1 MKDDIINNIN
11 NPAGLENLYRKNK
24 TAFKK
29 EFEQVYLINKEVVS
43 LQYWNERLNFQ
54 NDKIAVGSKNE
65 ILFIITIAIIAGLMV
80 NIPNFTGIDKESFF
94 MRNISFIVFPLLSS
108 YFIWKQKTTYKKWML
123 PALMVLV
130 AAVYINLLPNI
141 NSSNSITLAFIHVP
155 FFLWSI
161 LGYSFLGNN
170 VNNSNGRIQYLRYNG
185 DLVVISAIILLSTL
199 LFSALTMQ
207 LFELI
212 GIKIEQ
218 LYTQYILIWGL
229 AAIPFLGTYLIQNNV
244 QLINKVSPVI
254 AKIFAPLVFLNLFI
268 YLIAII
274 ITKKYPY
281 QDRNLLLVFNAL
293 LIGVMALILFSVA
306 EAGKGANH
314 KISIL
319 VLFGL
324 SVLTIIVNCI
334 ALSAISFRIIEWGVS
349 PNRVAVLG
357 GNILIFINLL
367 KVSYRLFLSAF
378 KNAEVEDVEKSIAQ
392 FLPIYGIW
400 AGLVTFLFPV
410 IFHLK

>member
-1 MKDDIINNIN
+1 MKDAIINNIN
-11 NPAGLENLYRKNK
+11 NPAGLEKLYRKNK

-29 EFEQVYLINKEVVS
+29 EFEHVYSTNKEVVS

-54 NDKIAVGSKNE
+54 NDKIAFGSINE
-65 ILFIITIAIIAGLMV
+65 ILFVVIIAIIAGVMV
-80 NIPNFTGIDKESFF
+80 NIPNFTGIGKESFF

-130 AAVYINLLPNI
+130 AAVYINLLPN
-141 NSSNSITLAFIHVP
+141 NKSSNSITLAFIHVP
-155 FFLWSI
+155 FFLWSV
-161 LGYSFLGNN
+161 LGFSFLGNN
-170 VNNSNGRIQYLRYNG
+170 IKNSNNRIQFLRYNG
-185 DLVVISAIILLSTL
+185 DVVVMSVIILLSTL
-199 LFSALTMQ
+199 LFSALTIQ

-212 GIKIEQ
+212 GIKIEK
-218 LYTQYILIWGL
+218 LYTQYILICEL
-229 AAIPFLGTYLIQNNV
+229 AAIPFLGTYLIQNNI

-254 AKIFAPLVFLNLFI
+254 AKIFTPLVFLNLFI
-268 YLIAII
+268 YLVAII

-281 QDRNLLLVFNAL
+281 QDRNLLLVFNIL

-306 EAGKGANH
+306 EAGKGVNH

-334 ALSAISFRIIEWGVS
+334 ALSAISYRMIEWGVS

-367 KVSYRLFLSAF
+367 MVSYRLFLSAF

-400 AGLVTFLFPV
+400 AGLVTFLFPL
-410 IFHLK
+410 IFNFN

>member
-11 NPAGLENLYRKNK
+11 NPAGLEKLYRKNK

-65 ILFIITIAIIAGLMV
+65 ILFIIIIAIIAGLMV
-80 NIPNFTGIDKESFF
+80 NIPNLTGIDKESFF

-123 PALMVLV
+123 PALMVII

-141 NSSNSITLAFIHVP
+141 NTSNSIILAFIHVP
-155 FFLWSI
+155 FFLWSV

-185 DLVVISAIILLSTL
+185 DLVVISTIILLSTL

-254 AKIFAPLVFLNLFI
+254 AKIFTPLVFLNLFI

-274 ITKKYPY
+274 VTKKYPY

-367 KVSYRLFLSAF
+367 MVSYRLFLSAF
-378 KNAEVEDVEKSIAQ
+378 KNAEVEYIEKSIAQ

-400 AGLVTFLFPV
+400 AGIVTFLFPL
-410 IFHLK
+410 IFNFN

>member
-11 NPAGLENLYRKNK
+11 NPAGLEKLYRKNK

-65 ILFIITIAIIAGLMV
+65 ILFIIIIAIIAGLMV
-80 NIPNFTGIDKESFF
+80 NIPNLTGIDKESFF

-123 PALMVLV
+123 PALMVII

-141 NSSNSITLAFIHVP
+141 NTSNSITLAFIHVP
-155 FFLWSI
+155 FFLWSV

-170 VNNSNGRIQYLRYNG
+170 VNNSNRRIQYLRYNG
-185 DLVVISAIILLSTL
+185 DLVVISTIILLSTL

-218 LYTQYILIWGL
+218 LYTQYILIWWL

-254 AKIFAPLVFLNLFI
+254 AKIFTPLVFLNLFI

-274 ITKKYPY
+274 VTKKYPY

-367 KVSYRLFLSAF
+367 LVSYRLFLSAF

-400 AGLVTFLFPV
+400 AGLVTFLFPL
-410 IFHLK
+410 IFNFN

>member
-1 MKDDIINNIN
+1 MKDEIISNLN
-11 NPAGLENLYRKNK
+11 NPAGLEKLYRKNK

-65 ILFIITIAIIAGLMV
+65 ILFIIIITIIAGLMV

-123 PALMVLV
+123 PALMVII
-130 AAVYINLLPNI
+130 AAAYINLLPNI
-141 NSSNSITLAFIHVP
+141 NTSNSITLAFIHVP
-155 FFLWSI
+155 FFLWSV

-254 AKIFAPLVFLNLFI
+254 AKIFTPLVFLNLFI

-274 ITKKYPY
+274 VTKKYPY

-357 GNILIFINLL
+357 GNFLIFINLL
-367 KVSYRLFLSAF
+367 MVSYRLFLSAF

-400 AGLVTFLFPV
+400 ASLVTFLFPV
-410 IFHLK
+410 IFNLK

>member
-11 NPAGLENLYRKNK
+11 NPAGLEKLYRKNK

-29 EFEQVYLINKEVVS
+29 EFEQVYADNKEVVS

-80 NIPNFTGIDKESFF
+80 NIPNFTGIDKENFF

-108 YFIWKQKTTYKKWML
+108 YFLWKQKTTYKKWML

-161 LGYSFLGNN
+161 LGYSFL

-212 GIKIEQ
+212 EIKIEQ

-254 AKIFAPLVFLNLFI
+254 AKIFTPLVFLNLFI

-274 ITKKYPY
+274 VTKKYPY

-306 EAGKGANH
+306 EAGKGVNH

-357 GNILIFINLL
+357 GNFLIFINLL
-367 KVSYRLFLSAF
+367 TVSYRLFLSAF

>member
-65 ILFIITIAIIAGLMV
+65 ILFIIIIAIIAGLMV

-123 PALMVLV
+123 PALMVII
-130 AAVYINLLPNI
+130 AAAYINLLPNI
-141 NSSNSITLAFIHVP
+141 KTSNSITLAFIHVP
-155 FFLWSI
+155 FFLWSV

-254 AKIFAPLVFLNLFI
+254 AKIFTPLVFLNLFI

-274 ITKKYPY
+274 VTKKYPY
-281 QDRNLLLVFNAL
+281 QDRNLLLVFNSL
-293 LIGVMALILFSVA
+293 LIGVMVLILFSVA

-367 KVSYRLFLSAF
+367 MVSYRLFLSAF

-400 AGLVTFLFPV
+400 AGLVTFLFPL
-410 IFHLK
+410 IFNFN

>member
-11 NPAGLENLYRKNK
+11 NPAGLEKLYRKNK

-65 ILFIITIAIIAGLMV
+65 ILFIIIIAIIAGLMV
-80 NIPNFTGIDKESFF
+80 NIPNLTGIDKESFF

-123 PALMVLV
+123 PFLMVII

-141 NSSNSITLAFIHVP
+141 NTSNSIILAFIHVP
-155 FFLWSI
+155 FFLWSV

-170 VNNSNGRIQYLRYNG
+170 VNNSNRRIQYLRYNG
-185 DLVVISAIILLSTL
+185 DLVVISTIILLSTL

-254 AKIFAPLVFLNLFI
+254 AKIFTPLVFLNLFI

-274 ITKKYPY
+274 VTKKYPY

-367 KVSYRLFLSAF
+367 LVSYRLFLSAF

-400 AGLVTFLFPV
+400 AGLVTFLFPL
-410 IFHLK
+410 IFNFN

>member
-11 NPAGLENLYRKNK
+11 NPAGLEKLYRKNK

-54 NDKIAVGSKNE
+54 NDKIEVGSKNE
-65 ILFIITIAIIAGLMV
+65 ILFIIIIAIIAGLMV
-80 NIPNFTGIDKESFF
+80 NIPNLTGIDKESFF

-123 PALMVLV
+123 PALMVII

-141 NSSNSITLAFIHVP
+141 NTSNSITLAFIHVP
-155 FFLWSI
+155 FFLWSV

-185 DLVVISAIILLSTL
+185 DLVVISTIILLSTL

-254 AKIFAPLVFLNLFI
+254 AKIFTPLVFLNLFI

-274 ITKKYPY
+274 VTKKYPY

-367 KVSYRLFLSAF
+367 LVSYRLFLSAF

-400 AGLVTFLFPV
+400 AGLVTFLFPL
-410 IFHLK
+410 IFNFN

>member
-1 MKDDIINNIN
+1 MKDEIISNLN
-11 NPAGLENLYRKNK
+11 NPAGLEKLYRKNK
-24 TAFKK
+24 LVFK
-29 EFEQVYLINKEVVS
+29 EHFEQVYADNKEVIY
-43 LQYWNERLNFQ
+43 LQYWNERLNYQ
-54 NDKIAVGSKNE
+54 NNTKILGSKNE
-65 ILFIITIAIIAGLMV
+65 IGFVVIIAIIAGLIA
-80 NIPNFTGIDKESFF
+80 NIPNFTGLDKESFF

-108 YFIWKQKTTYKKWML
+108 YFIWKQKILFKKWIL
-123 PALMVLV
+123 PFLMVII

-141 NSSNSITLAFIHVP
+141 NTSNSITLVFIHVP

-170 VNNSNGRIQYLRYNG
+170 VNNSDSRIQFLRYNG
-185 DLVVISAIILLSTL
+185 DMVVISAIILLSTL

-229 AAIPFLGTYLIQNNV
+229 AAIPFIGTYLIQNNV

-254 AKIFAPLVFLNLFI
+254 AKIFTPLVFLNLFI

-324 SVLTIIVNCI
+324 SLLTIIVNCI
-334 ALSAISFRIIEWGVS
+334 ALSAISFRIIEWGIS
-349 PNRVAVLG
+349 PNRVAVLV

-367 KVSYRLFLSAF
+367 MVSYKLFLTAF
-378 KNAEVEDVEKSIAQ
+378 KNAEVKEVEKCIAV

>member
-11 NPAGLENLYRKNK
+11 NPAGLEKLYRKNK

-65 ILFIITIAIIAGLMV
+65 ILFIIIIAIIAGLMV

-123 PALMVLV
+123 PALMVII

-141 NSSNSITLAFIHVP
+141 NTSNSIILAFIHAP
-155 FFLWSI
+155 FFLWFI

-185 DLVVISAIILLSTL
+185 DLVVISTIILLSTL

-254 AKIFAPLVFLNLFI
+254 AKIFTPLVFLNLFI

-274 ITKKYPY
+274 VTKKYPY

-367 KVSYRLFLSAF
+367 LVSYRLFLSAF

-400 AGLVTFLFPV
+400 AGLVTFLFPL
-410 IFHLK
+410 IFNFN

>member
-65 ILFIITIAIIAGLMV
+65 ILFIIIIAIIAGLMV

-123 PALMVLV
+123 PALMVII
-130 AAVYINLLPNI
+130 AAAYINLLPNI
-141 NSSNSITLAFIHVP
+141 NTSNSITLAFIHVP
-155 FFLWSI
+155 FFLWSV

-254 AKIFAPLVFLNLFI
+254 AKIFTPLVFLNLFI

-274 ITKKYPY
+274 VTKKYPY

>member
-65 ILFIITIAIIAGLMV
+65 ILFIIIITIIAGLMV

-123 PALMVLV
+123 PALMVII
-130 AAVYINLLPNI
+130 AAAYINLLPNI
-141 NSSNSITLAFIHVP
+141 NTSNSITLAFIHVP
-155 FFLWSI
+155 FFLWSV

-254 AKIFAPLVFLNLFI
+254 AKIFTPLVFLNLFI

-357 GNILIFINLL
+357 GNFLIFINLL
-367 KVSYRLFLSAF
+367 MVSYRLFLSAF

>member
-11 NPAGLENLYRKNK
+11 NPAGLEKLYRKNK

-65 ILFIITIAIIAGLMV
+65 ILFIIIIAIIAGLMV
-80 NIPNFTGIDKESFF
+80 NIPNLTGIDKESFF

-123 PALMVLV
+123 PALMVII

-141 NSSNSITLAFIHVP
+141 NTSNSIILAFIHVP
-155 FFLWSI
+155 FFLWSV

-185 DLVVISAIILLSTL
+185 DLVVISTIILLSTL

-254 AKIFAPLVFLNLFI
+254 AKIFTPLVFLNLFI

-274 ITKKYPY
+274 VTKKYPY

-367 KVSYRLFLSAF
+367 LVSYRLFLSAF

-400 AGLVTFLFPV
+400 AGLVTFLFPL
-410 IFHLK
+410 IFNFN

>member
-11 NPAGLENLYRKNK
+11 NPAGLEKLYRKNK

-29 EFEQVYLINKEVVS
+29 EFEQVYADNKEVVS

-65 ILFIITIAIIAGLMV
+65 ILFIIIIAIIAGLMV
-80 NIPNFTGIDKESFF
+80 NIPNFTGIDKENFF

-108 YFIWKQKTTYKKWML
+108 YFLWKQKTTYKKWML

-161 LGYSFLGNN
+161 LGYSFL

-212 GIKIEQ
+212 EIKIEQ

-254 AKIFAPLVFLNLFI
+254 AKIFTPLVFLNLFI

-274 ITKKYPY
+274 VTKKYPY

-306 EAGKGANH
+306 EAGKGVNH

-357 GNILIFINLL
+357 GNFLIFINLL
-367 KVSYRLFLSAF
+367 TVSYRLFLSAF

>member
-1 MKDDIINNIN
+1 M
-11 NPAGLENLYRKNK
+11 
-24 TAFKK
+24 
-29 EFEQVYLINKEVVS
+29 
-43 LQYWNERLNFQ
+43 
-54 NDKIAVGSKNE
+54 
-65 ILFIITIAIIAGLMV
+65 
-80 NIPNFTGIDKESFF
+80 
-94 MRNISFIVFPLLSS
+94 
-108 YFIWKQKTTYKKWML
+108 
-123 PALMVLV
+123 
-130 AAVYINLLPNI
+130 
-141 NSSNSITLAFIHVP
+141 
-155 FFLWSI
+155 
-161 LGYSFLGNN
+161 
-170 VNNSNGRIQYLRYNG
+170 
-185 DLVVISAIILLSTL
+185 
-199 LFSALTMQ
+199 
-207 LFELI
+207 
-212 GIKIEQ
+212 
-218 LYTQYILIWGL
+218 YTQYILIWGL

-254 AKIFAPLVFLNLFI
+254 AKIFTPLVFLNLFI

-274 ITKKYPY
+274 VTKKYPY

-306 EAGKGANH
+306 EAGKGVNH

-357 GNILIFINLL
+357 GNFLIFINLL
-367 KVSYRLFLSAF
+367 TVSYRLFLSAF

>member
-11 NPAGLENLYRKNK
+11 NPAGLEKLYRKNK

-54 NDKIAVGSKNE
+54 NDKIEVGSKNE
-65 ILFIITIAIIAGLMV
+65 ILFIIIIAIIAGLMV
-80 NIPNFTGIDKESFF
+80 NIPNLTGIDKESFF

-108 YFIWKQKTTYKKWML
+108 YFLWKQKTKYKKWML
-123 PALMVLV
+123 PFLMVII

-141 NSSNSITLAFIHVP
+141 NTSNSITLAFIHVP
-155 FFLWSI
+155 FFLWSV

-170 VNNSNGRIQYLRYNG
+170 VNNSNRRIQYLRYNG
-185 DLVVISAIILLSTL
+185 DLVVISTIILLSTL

-218 LYTQYILIWGL
+218 LYTQYILIWWL

-254 AKIFAPLVFLNLFI
+254 AKIFTPLVFLNLFI

-274 ITKKYPY
+274 VTKKYPY

-349 PNRVAVLG
+349 PNRVGVLG

-367 KVSYRLFLSAF
+367 MVSYRLFLSGF

-400 AGLVTFLFPV
+400 AGLVTFLFPL
-410 IFHLK
+410 IFNFN

>member
-65 ILFIITIAIIAGLMV
+65 ILFIIIIAIIAGLMV

-123 PALMVLV
+123 PALMVII
-130 AAVYINLLPNI
+130 AAAYINLLPNI
-141 NSSNSITLAFIHVP
+141 NTSNSITLAFIHVP
-155 FFLWSI
+155 FFLWSV

-274 ITKKYPY
+274 VTKKYPY

-306 EAGKGANH
+306 EAGKAANH

-367 KVSYRLFLSAF
+367 MVSYRLFLSAF

-400 AGLVTFLFPV
+400 AGLVTFLFPL
-410 IFHLK
+410 IFNFN

>member
-11 NPAGLENLYRKNK
+11 NPAGLEKLYRKNK

-54 NDKIAVGSKNE
+54 NDKIEVGSKNE
-65 ILFIITIAIIAGLMV
+65 ILFIIIIAIIAGLMV
-80 NIPNFTGIDKESFF
+80 NIPNLTGIDKESFF

-108 YFIWKQKTTYKKWML
+108 YFLWKQKTKYKKWML
-123 PALMVLV
+123 PFLMVII

-141 NSSNSITLAFIHVP
+141 NTSNSITLAFIHVP
-155 FFLWSI
+155 FFLWSV

-185 DLVVISAIILLSTL
+185 DLVVISTIILLSTL

-218 LYTQYILIWGL
+218 LYTQYILIWWL

-254 AKIFAPLVFLNLFI
+254 AKIFTPLVFLNLFI

-274 ITKKYPY
+274 VTKKYPY

-349 PNRVAVLG
+349 PNRVGVLG

-367 KVSYRLFLSAF
+367 MVSYRLFLSGF

-400 AGLVTFLFPV
+400 AGLVTFLFPL
-410 IFHLK
+410 IFNFN

>member
-11 NPAGLENLYRKNK
+11 NPAGLEKLYRKNK

-29 EFEQVYLINKEVVS
+29 EFEQVYADNKEVVS

-80 NIPNFTGIDKESFF
+80 NIPNFTGIDKENFF

-108 YFIWKQKTTYKKWML
+108 YFLWKQKTTYKKWML

-161 LGYSFLGNN
+161 LGYSFL

-185 DLVVISAIILLSTL
+185 DLVVISTIILLSTL

-254 AKIFAPLVFLNLFI
+254 AKIFTPLVFLNLFI

-274 ITKKYPY
+274 VTKKYPY
-281 QDRNLLLVFNAL
+281 QDRNLLLVFNSL

-357 GNILIFINLL
+357 GNFLIFINLL
-367 KVSYRLFLSAF
+367 TVSYRLFLSAF

>member
-11 NPAGLENLYRKNK
+11 NPAGLEKLYRKNK

-43 LQYWNERLNFQ
+43 LQYWNERLNFL

-65 ILFIITIAIIAGLMV
+65 ILFIIIIAIIAGLMV
-80 NIPNFTGIDKESFF
+80 NIPNLTGIDKESFF

-123 PALMVLV
+123 PFLMVII

-141 NSSNSITLAFIHVP
+141 NTSNSIILAFIHAP
-155 FFLWSI
+155 FFLWFI

-185 DLVVISAIILLSTL
+185 DLVVISTIILLSTL

-254 AKIFAPLVFLNLFI
+254 AKIFTPLVFLNLFI

-274 ITKKYPY
+274 VTKKYPY

-367 KVSYRLFLSAF
+367 MVSYRLFLSAF

-400 AGLVTFLFPV
+400 AGLVTFLFPL
-410 IFHLK
+410 IFNFN

>member
-11 NPAGLENLYRKNK
+11 NPAGLEKLYRKNK

-65 ILFIITIAIIAGLMV
+65 ILFIIIIAIIAGLMV
-80 NIPNFTGIDKESFF
+80 NIPNLTGIDKESFF

-123 PALMVLV
+123 PALMVII

-141 NSSNSITLAFIHVP
+141 NTSNSITLAFIHVP
-155 FFLWSI
+155 FFLWSV

-185 DLVVISAIILLSTL
+185 DLVVISTIILLSTL

-254 AKIFAPLVFLNLFI
+254 AKIFTPLVFLNLFI

-274 ITKKYPY
+274 VTKKYPY

-367 KVSYRLFLSAF
+367 LVSYRLFLSAV

-400 AGLVTFLFPV
+400 AGLVTFLFPL
-410 IFHLK
+410 IFNFN

>member
-1 MKDDIINNIN
+1 MKDDIISNLN

-29 EFEQVYLINKEVVS
+29 EFEHVYLINKEVVS

-65 ILFIITIAIIAGLMV
+65 ILFIIIIAIIAGLMV

-123 PALMVLV
+123 PALMVII
-130 AAVYINLLPNI
+130 AAAYINLLPNI
-141 NSSNSITLAFIHVP
+141 NTSNSITLAFIHVP
-155 FFLWSI
+155 FFLWSV

-218 LYTQYILIWGL
+218 LYTQYILL
-229 AAIPFLGTYLIQNNV
+229 
-244 QLINKVSPVI
+244 
-254 AKIFAPLVFLNLFI
+254 
-268 YLIAII
+268 II
-274 ITKKYPY
+274 I
-281 QDRNLLLVFNAL
+281 
-293 LIGVMALILFSVA
+293 
-306 EAGKGANH
+306 
-314 KISIL
+314 KIN
-319 VLFGL
+319 F
-324 SVLTIIVNCI
+324 
-334 ALSAISFRIIEWGVS
+334 
-349 PNRVAVLG
+349 
-357 GNILIFINLL
+357 
-367 KVSYRLFLSAF
+367 
-378 KNAEVEDVEKSIAQ
+378 
-392 FLPIYGIW
+392 
-400 AGLVTFLFPV
+400 
-410 IFHLK
+410 

>member
-11 NPAGLENLYRKNK
+11 NPAGLEKLYRKNK

-65 ILFIITIAIIAGLMV
+65 ILFIIIIAIIAGLMV
-80 NIPNFTGIDKESFF
+80 NIPNLTGIDKESFF

-123 PALMVLV
+123 PALMVII

-141 NSSNSITLAFIHVP
+141 NTSNSITLAFIHVP
-155 FFLWSI
+155 FFLWSV

-185 DLVVISAIILLSTL
+185 DLVVISTIILLSTL

-254 AKIFAPLVFLNLFI
+254 AKIFTPLVFLNLFI

-274 ITKKYPY
+274 VTKKYPY

-367 KVSYRLFLSAF
+367 LVSYRLFLSAF

-400 AGLVTFLFPV
+400 AGLVTFLFPL
-410 IFHLK
+410 IFNFN